1 MSANG
6 RLLVN
11 ADDFGLH
18 ADIDRGILE
27 CIKRGRVQSV
37 SFAAT
42 GRTLDWNKL
51 RELIRHG
58 VYVGLHVVL
67 VGEPWASDGRLIRGW
82 KELVKQLLLPGRAM
96 KDAVA
101 GEVRRQFQLC
111 SENGLDPGKLSHVD
125 SHQHVHALNAVWQ
138 PCLRLAHEHGI
149 PRIRVPWCPS
159 LQMIKKNVAGFAL
172 QMMARRRAAEVRG
185 FLACLG
191 LAHAGH
197 NTATIFSDEL
207 EHAAHAGRPDVELIA
222 HPGVNSPDLESRYPD
237 WHFDWNRERDALLSP
252 QFAEAVSTSGYKF
265 VTPASDSPLFP
276 GRALLDKRGQ

>member
-159 LQMIKKNVAGFAL
+159 LHMIKKNVAGFAL
-172 QMMARRRAAEVRG
+172 QMMARHRAAEVRG

-197 NTATIFSDEL
+197 NTATIFSNEL
-207 EHAAHAGRPDVELIA
+207 EHAAHAGRPDVELVA

-252 QFAEAVSTSGYKF
+252 QFAEAVSASGYKF
-265 VTPASDSPLFP
+265 VTPAIDSPLFP